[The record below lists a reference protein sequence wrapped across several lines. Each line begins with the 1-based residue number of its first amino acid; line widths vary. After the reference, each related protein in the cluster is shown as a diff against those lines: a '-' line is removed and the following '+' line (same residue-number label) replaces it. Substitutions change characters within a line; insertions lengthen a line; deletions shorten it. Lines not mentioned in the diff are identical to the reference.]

1 MASHLVDKRR
11 FDALFRALGSD
22 YLLREQ
28 FVTDPAQILT
38 EYVRGRRLEQ
48 DQADAANQF
57 VFATVSN
64 PAMLQWL
71 SSYGGAGRGVSD
83 EQFAADLARALAK
96 HGDEQVQLAVLRAAG
111 EPDDLFTIQA
121 TVLRGLIAALASAG
135 RPVFGT
141 EVSSPGTEI
150 SSPGTEISSPGTEIS
165 LPGTEISSPGTE
177 MSPGQVF
184 AGTEMSSPGTEIS
197 PGSGTEMSPGQ
208 VFAGTEMS
216 SPGTEISPGSGT
228 EMSPG
233 RVFAGTE
240 MSSPGTE
247 ISPGRV
253 FAGTE
258 MSSPGTEISPGPG
271 TDMSPGRFGG
281 IDFGVTITAL
291 VEFANELRREG
302 ALDTLRFR

>member
-197 PGSGTEMSPGQ
+197 PGSGTEMSPG
-208 VFAGTEMS
+208 
-216 SPGTEISPGSGT
+216 
-228 EMSPG
+228 